1 MVDAEIV
8 DDGDELTATMR
19 SRARVESDDGLLIP
33 PDSDEHGSA
42 FDTAPGI
49 NPLLPPEPPPTGLM
63 SLEDAVAEQCRMRRE
78 PARRAAQNEHATM
91 WRALLDGR
99 SLIMLWHTV
108 FSVST
113 RSSRSGPQ
121 VGNLRLTAS

>member
-1 MVDAEIV
+1 VVDAEIV

-19 SRARVESDDGLLIP
+19 SRARVESDDGLIP

-78 PARRAAQNEHATM
+78 SARRAAQNEHATM

-99 SLIMLWHTV
+99 SLIMLWYTV
-108 FSVST
+108 FSVRT

>member
-1 MVDAEIV
+1 
-8 DDGDELTATMR
+8 
-19 SRARVESDDGLLIP
+19 LIP
-33 PDSDEHGSA
+33 PDSEEHGSA

-78 PARRAAQNEHATM
+78 SARRAAQNEHATM

-99 SLIMLWHTV
+99 LL
-108 FSVST
+108 
-113 RSSRSGPQ
+113 
-121 VGNLRLTAS
+121 